1 MPGFWSLFKKPAA
14 DAASTL
20 IGSVTSFVDEIV
32 TNKEERA
39 QLKMQAEKQIQDY
52 AVKIEELAQSAEK
65 MFIEDKQNARDMQKA
80 ALMQNDIF
88 SKRFAYYLALGIL
101 GFTVVYDILL
111 LTNLLNDSNQDVVYF
126 IAGVI
131 NSGGFMTVVNFF
143 FGSSKGSSDKQ
154 DKLNTILENKK

>member
-1 MPGFWSLFKKPAA
+1 MGFWDLFKKPAA

-20 IGSVTSFVDEIV
+20 IGSVTGFIDEVV

-39 QLKMQAEKQIQDY
+39 QLKMQAEKQVQDY
-52 AVKIEELAQSAEK
+52 TSKMEELAQSAEQ
-65 MFIEDKQNARDMQKA
+65 MFLQDKQNARDMQKA

-88 SKRFAYYLALGIL
+88 SKRFAYYLASGIL
-101 GFTVVYDILL
+101 FFTVLYDVLL
-111 LTNLLNDSNQDVVYF
+111 LTKLLNAANQDVVYF

-154 DKLNTILENKK
+154 DQLNTIMAKNK